1 MRISCPL
8 RTLELSLFHPTSA
21 SRAPGSS
28 VVVPLQRKAAG
39 RGETLLFIHTHSLAA
54 FLGENAFFS
63 ILLLLF
69 EILKGPIT
77 RQWEL
82 PTIFILVSLCL
93 SSSLE

>member
-1 MRISCPL
+1 MCV
-8 RTLELSLFHPTSA
+8 
-21 SRAPGSS
+21 G
-28 VVVPLQRKAAG
+28 
-39 RGETLLFIHTHSLAA
+39 GESLLFIHMHSLAA

-69 EILKGPIT
+69 EILEGPIT

-82 PTIFILVSLCL
+82 PAIFTLVSVCR

>member
-1 MRISCPL
+1 M
-8 RTLELSLFHPTSA
+8 
-21 SRAPGSS
+21 
-28 VVVPLQRKAAG
+28 VVPLQRKAAG

-63 ILLLLF
+63 IPLLLF

-82 PTIFILVSLCL
+82 PAIFILVSLCL

>member
-1 MRISCPL
+1 MVALWWFPCR
-8 RTLELSLFHPTSA
+8 
-21 SRAPGSS
+21 
-28 VVVPLQRKAAG
+28 G
-39 RGETLLFIHTHSLAA
+39 RHLGGESLLFIHKHSLAA

-82 PTIFILVSLCL
+82 PAIFILVSICW
-93 SSSLE
+93 SSSPE